1 LEWCRGVRNAL
12 ERGTLVLFVVGMGVY
27 WLALSA
33 GVWFPLLALLLALAS
48 LPLQYAHYQRA
59 VALWRDYT
67 PFT

>member
-1 LEWCRGVRNAL
+1 M
-12 ERGTLVLFVVGMGVY
+12 VGMGVY

-48 LPLQYAHYQRA
+48 LPLQYALYQQA

-67 PFT
+67 PFA